1 VNTPYTAIRNHRE
14 YLIDDDFTC
23 PPCYKAPMKIGFT
36 GTRLGMTPQQ
46 KEVITRLEI
55 FTTKVL
61 EAHHGDCLG
70 SDADFHH
77 FIIEID
83 QGIRIIIHPG
93 FKELEYYT
101 DFP

>member
-1 VNTPYTAIRNHRE
+1 MMARLARFYAV
-14 YLIDDDFTC
+14 
-23 PPCYKAPMKIGFT
+23 APMAFAPQWRSLKPRSTKTGPRDFCHIG
-36 GTRLGMTPQQ
+36 RNY
-46 KEVITRLEI
+46 
-55 FTTKVL
+55 
-61 EAHHGDCLG
+61 GDCHG

-77 FIIEID
+77 FIREID